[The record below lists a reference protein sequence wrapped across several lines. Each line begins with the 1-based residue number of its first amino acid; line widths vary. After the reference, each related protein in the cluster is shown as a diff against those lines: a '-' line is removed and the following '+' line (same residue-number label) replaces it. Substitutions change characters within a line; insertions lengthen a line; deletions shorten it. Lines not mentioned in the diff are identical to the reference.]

1 MYADK
6 IIHRKQERKL
16 TMLDIKYIL
25 ANQAEYADCLK
36 NRHFDF
42 DLNILAGL
50 DERRRKIIGET
61 ETLKAMRNR
70 KSKSADSDSDF
81 DPKAAKARIKE
92 LDSELAEIEKELH
105 DYMMTLPNKL
115 SSTTPIGNDEND
127 NPVVRTWGEPKKFTF
142 EPKAHWDIAEPL
154 GIMDFEKGV
163 MLAQSR
169 FTVLKGLGARMER
182 ALVNF
187 MLDMH
192 TKKHGY
198 LEVEPPFMVRSAI
211 LEGTGQL
218 PKFAEDLYRLQN
230 DDLWLIPTAEVPLT
244 NLNRESILEEKD
256 LPLYY
261 TAYTPCFRREA
272 GSAGR
277 DVRGLMR
284 QHQFDKVEMV
294 KICTPETSYDELEKL
309 TNNAGEVLEALN
321 LPYRVVNL
329 CSGDIG
335 FGSAKTYDLEV
346 WLPSQNKYREIS
358 SCSNCEDFQARRMSL
373 RYRPSDGGKPVF
385 AHTLNGSGIAVGRT
399 LIAIIEN
406 YQNEDG
412 SITVPEALVP
422 YMDGLTLITR

>member
-1 MYADK
+1 
-6 IIHRKQERKL
+6 
-16 TMLDIKYIL
+16 MLDLKWIL
-25 ANQAEYADCLK
+25 ANQETMAGYLK
-36 NRHFDF
+36 NRNHDF
-42 DLNILAGL
+42 DLNILVQL

-61 ETLKAMRNR
+61 EDLKAKRNEGSR
-70 KSKSADSDSDF
+70 KIGNAKNNPDIDVNALKAEIKSMGDT
-81 DPKAAKARIKE
+81 IKN
-92 LDSELAEIEKELH
+92 LDSELAEIENKLH
-105 DYMMTLPNKL
+105 DYLMTLPNKL
-115 SSTTPIGNDEND
+115 SDTTPIGKDEND
-127 NPVVRTWGEPKKFTF
+127 NPVVRTWGEPRKFDF
-142 EPKAHWDIAEPL
+142 EPKPHWDVAEAL

-187 MLDMH
+187 MLDLH
-192 TKKHGY
+192 TKQHGY

-218 PKFAEDLYRLQN
+218 PKFAEDLYKLQN

-309 TNNAGEVLEALN
+309 TNNAEDVLKILN

-335 FGSAKTYDLEV
+335 FGSCKTYDLEV

-373 RYRPSDGGKPVF
+373 RYRPSDTDKNGKIRF

-406 YQNEDG
+406 YQEKDG
-412 SITVPEALVP
+412 SITIPDALVP
-422 YMDGLTLITR
+422 YMDGLKKIEI

>member
-1 MYADK
+1 
-6 IIHRKQERKL
+6 
-16 TMLDIKYIL
+16 MLDIKYIL
-25 ANQAEYADCLK
+25 ANMDEYAGMLK
-36 NRHFDF
+36 NRKHDF
-42 DLNILAGL
+42 DLGVLTEL
-50 DERRRKIIGET
+50 DARRRKIIGET
-61 ETLKAMRNR
+61 EDLKAKRNEG
-70 KSKSADSDSDF
+70 SKRIGMAKN
-81 DPKAAKARIKE
+81 DPSLDVNALKAEIKAMGDKIKE
-92 LDSELAEIEKELH
+92 LDTELADVEEKLH
-105 DYMMTLPNKL
+105 GYLMTLPNKL
-115 SSTTPIGNDEND
+115 SETTPIGNDEND

-142 EPKAHWDIAEPL
+142 EPKPHWDIAEAL

-169 FTVLKGLGARMER
+169 FTVLQGLGARMER

-187 MLDMH
+187 MLDLH

-218 PKFAEDLYRLQN
+218 PKFAEDLYKLQN

-256 LPLYY
+256 LPKYY

-309 TNNAGEVLEALN
+309 TSDAEDVLKTLN
-321 LPYRVVNL
+321 LPYHVVNL

-335 FGSAKTYDLEV
+335 FGSCK
-346 WLPSQNKYREIS
+346 
-358 SCSNCEDFQARRMSL
+358 
-373 RYRPSDGGKPVF
+373 
-385 AHTLNGSGIAVGRT
+385 
-399 LIAIIEN
+399 
-406 YQNEDG
+406 
-412 SITVPEALVP
+412 
-422 YMDGLTLITR
+422 

>member
-1 MYADK
+1 
-6 IIHRKQERKL
+6 
-16 TMLDIKYIL
+16 MLDIKYIL
-25 ANQAEYADCLK
+25 SHQSEYAEMLK
-36 NRHFDF
+36 NRHHDF
-42 DLNILAGL
+42 DLSILAGL
-50 DERRRKIIGET
+50 DEKRRKIIGET
-61 ETLKAMRNR
+61 EDLKAKRNDGSKKIGMAKKNPDIDVDAL
-70 KSKSADSDSDF
+70 KSEI
-81 DPKAAKARIKE
+81 KAIGDKIKE
-92 LDSELAEIEKELH
+92 LDAELAGVEEELTH
-105 DYMMTLPNKL
+105 HMMTLPNTL
-115 SSTTPIGNDEND
+115 SPTTPIGNDEND
-127 NPVVRTWGEPKKFTF
+127 NPVVRTWGEPGKFSF
-142 EPKAHWDIAEPL
+142 EPKPHWDIAEAL

-169 FTVLKGLGARMER
+169 FTVLQGLGARMER

-187 MLDMH
+187 MLDLH

-218 PKFAEDLYRLQN
+218 PKFAEDLYKLQN

-256 LPLYY
+256 LPKYY

-294 KICTPETSYDELEKL
+294 KVCTPETSYDELEKL
-309 TNNAGEVLEALN
+309 TSDAEDVLKTLE
-321 LPYRVVNL
+321 LPYHVVNL

-335 FGSAKTYDLEV
+335 FGSCKTYDLEV
-346 WLPSQNKYREIS
+346 WLPSQKKYREIS
-358 SCSNCEDFQARRMSL
+358 SCSNCEDFQARRMGL
-373 RYRPSDGGKPVF
+373 RYRPADGGRPRF

-399 LIAIIEN
+399 LIAVIEN

-412 SITVPEALVP
+412 SITVPKALVP
-422 YMDGLTLITR
+422 YMDGLERITAR

>member
-1 MYADK
+1 
-6 IIHRKQERKL
+6 
-16 TMLDIKYIL
+16 MLDIKYIL
-25 ANQAEYADCLK
+25 ANKDEYAEILK
-36 NRHFDF
+36 NRKHDF
-42 DLNILAGL
+42 DLSKLVTL

-61 ETLKAMRNR
+61 EDLKAKRNEGSKKIGMAKKNPEIDVEALKAEIKAMGDTI
-70 KSKSADSDSDF
+70 KS
-81 DPKAAKARIKE
+81 
-92 LDSELAEIEKELH
+92 LDSELAEIETELH
-105 DYMMTLPNKL
+105 TYLMTLPNKL
-115 SSTTPIGNDEND
+115 SDTTPIGNDEND
-127 NPVVRTWGEPKKFTF
+127 NPVVRKWGEPKKFSFT
-142 EPKAHWDIAEPL
+142 PLPHWDLAEAL

-187 MLDMH
+187 MLDLH

-218 PKFAEDLYRLQN
+218 PKFAEDLYKLQN

-309 TNNAGEVLEALN
+309 TNNAGEVLELLE

-335 FGSAKTYDLEV
+335 FGSCKTYDLEV
-346 WLPSQNKYREIS
+346 WLPSQDKYREIS
-358 SCSNCEDFQARRMSL
+358 SCSNCEDFQARRMGL
-373 RYRPSDGGKPVF
+373 RYRPADGGKIRF

-399 LIAIIEN
+399 LIAIIGN

-412 SITVPEALVP
+412 SITIPKALVP
-422 YMDGLTLITR
+422 YMDGLERISSK

>member
-1 MYADK
+1 
-6 IIHRKQERKL
+6 
-16 TMLDIKYIL
+16 MLDIKYIL
-25 ANQAEYADCLK
+25 SNMDEYAGMLRDRK
-36 NRHFDF
+36 HDF
-42 DLNILAGL
+42 NLAVLTEL
-50 DERRRKIIGET
+50 DAKRRRIIGET
-61 ETLKAMRNR
+61 EDLKAKRNEG
-70 KSKSADSDSDF
+70 SKRIGMAKN
-81 DPKAAKARIKE
+81 DPSLDVNALKAEIKAMGGKISE
-92 LDSELAEIEKELH
+92 LDSELAKIEEELH
-105 DYMMTLPNKL
+105 GYLMTLPNKL
-115 SSTTPIGNDEND
+115 SATTPIGNDEND
-127 NPVVRTWGEPKKFTF
+127 NPVVRTWGEPRKFSF
-142 EPKAHWDIAEPL
+142 EPKPHWDVAEAL

-169 FTVLKGLGARMER
+169 FTVLQGLGARMER

-187 MLDMH
+187 MLDLH
-192 TKKHGY
+192 TKQHGY

-218 PKFAEDLYRLQN
+218 PKFAEDLYKLQN

-256 LPLYY
+256 LPKYY

-309 TNNAGEVLEALN
+309 TSNAEDVLKILN
-321 LPYRVVNL
+321 LPYHVVNL

-335 FGSAKTYDLEV
+335 FGSCKTYDLEV

-358 SCSNCEDFQARRMSL
+358 SCSNCEDFQARRMNL
-373 RYRPSDGGKPVF
+373 RYRPADGSKPRF

-412 SITVPEALVP
+412 SITIPEALVP
-422 YMDGLTLITR
+422 YMDGLTRIDAR

>member
-1 MYADK
+1 
-6 IIHRKQERKL
+6 
-16 TMLDIKYIL
+16 MLDIKYIL
-25 ANQAEYADCLK
+25 ANQAEYAEMLK
-36 NRHFDF
+36 NRHHDF
-42 DLNILAGL
+42 DLSVLAGL

-61 ETLKAMRNR
+61 EDLKAKRNEGSR
-70 KSKSADSDSDF
+70 KIGMAKNHPELDVNALKSEI
-81 DPKAAKARIKE
+81 KAMGDKIKE
-92 LDSELAEIEKELH
+92 LDSELAQVNEELTH
-105 DYMMTLPNKL
+105 HMMTLPNIL
-115 SSTTPIGNDEND
+115 SATTPIGNDEND

-142 EPKAHWDIAEPL
+142 EPKPHWDIAEAL

-169 FTVLKGLGARMER
+169 FTVLQGLGARMER
-182 ALVNF
+182 ALTNF
-187 MLDMH
+187 MLDLH

-256 LPLYY
+256 LPKYY

-294 KICTPETSYDELEKL
+294 KVCTPETSYDELEKL
-309 TNNAGEVLEALN
+309 TSDAEDVLKILE
-321 LPYRVVNL
+321 LPYHVVNL

-358 SCSNCEDFQARRMSL
+358 SCSNCEDFQARRMGL
-373 RYRPSDGGKPVF
+373 RYRPADGGRPRF

-399 LIAIIEN
+399 LIAVIEN

-412 SITVPEALVP
+412 SITVPKALVP
-422 YMDGLTLITR
+422 YMDGLEVITHR

>member
-1 MYADK
+1 
-6 IIHRKQERKL
+6 
-16 TMLDIKYIL
+16 MLDIKYIL
-25 ANQAEYADCLK
+25 ANKDEYAAILR
-36 NRHFDF
+36 NRKHDF
-42 DLNILAGL
+42 DLNILVGL
-50 DERRRKIIGET
+50 DERRRKIIGQT
-61 ETLKAMRNR
+61 EELKAKRNEGSR
-70 KSKSADSDSDF
+70 KIGSAKNNPDIDVNAL
-81 DPKAAKARIKE
+81 KAEIKAMGDEIKA
-92 LDSELAEIEKELH
+92 LDSELAEIESELH
-105 DYMMTLPNKL
+105 THLMTLPNKL
-115 SSTTPIGNDEND
+115 SATTPIGNDEND
-127 NPVVRTWGEPKKFTF
+127 NPVVRTWGEPRKFDF

-154 GIMDFEKGV
+154 GIMDFERGV

-169 FTVLKGLGARMER
+169 FTVLAGMGARMER

-187 MLDMH
+187 MLDLH

-218 PKFAEDLYRLQN
+218 PKFAEDLYKLQN

-244 NLNRESILEEKD
+244 NLMRESILEEKD

-309 TNNAGEVLEALN
+309 TNNAGEVLEILG

-335 FGSAKTYDLEV
+335 FGSCKTYDLEV

-358 SCSNCEDFQARRMSL
+358 SCSNCEDFQARRMNL
-373 RYRPSDGGKPVF
+373 RYRPSDGGKIRF

-412 SITVPEALVP
+412 TINVPEALVP
-422 YMDGLTLITR
+422 YMDGITRITAR

>member
-1 MYADK
+1 
-6 IIHRKQERKL
+6 
-16 TMLDIKYIL
+16 MLDIKYIL
-25 ANQAEYADCLK
+25 ANKDEYSEILK
-36 NRHFDF
+36 NRHHDF
-42 DLNILAGL
+42 DLNILVGL

-61 ETLKAMRNR
+61 EDLKAKRNEGSR
-70 KSKSADSDSDF
+70 KIGNAKNNPDIDVNALKAEIKSMGD
-81 DPKAAKARIKE
+81 KIKS
-92 LDSELAEIEKELH
+92 LDSELAEIETELH
-105 DYMMTLPNKL
+105 THLMTLPNKL
-115 SSTTPIGNDEND
+115 SDTTPIGNDEND
-127 NPVVRTWGEPKKFTF
+127 NPVVRKWGEPKKFDF
-142 EPKAHWDIAEPL
+142 EPKHHWDLAEAL
-154 GIMDFEKGV
+154 KIMDFEKGV

-169 FTVLKGLGARMER
+169 FTVLQGLGARMER
-182 ALVNF
+182 ALTNF
-187 MLDMH
+187 MLDLH

-198 LEVEPPFMVRSAI
+198 LEVEPPFMVSSAI

-218 PKFAEDLYRLQN
+218 PKFAEDLYKLQN

-309 TNNAGEVLEALN
+309 TNNAEEVLQILE

-335 FGSAKTYDLEV
+335 FGSCKTYDLEV

-358 SCSNCEDFQARRMSL
+358 SCSNCEDFQARRMNL
-373 RYRPSDGGKPVF
+373 RFRPSDGGKIKF

-399 LIAIIEN
+399 LIAVMEN

-412 SITVPEALVP
+412 SITIPKALVP
-422 YMDGLTLITR
+422 YMDGLERINCK

>member
-1 MYADK
+1 
-6 IIHRKQERKL
+6 
-16 TMLDIKYIL
+16 MLDIKYIL
-25 ANQAEYADCLK
+25 ANQSEYAEMLR
-36 NRHFDF
+36 NRHHDF
-42 DLNILAGL
+42 DLNVLAGL
-50 DERRRKIIGET
+50 DERRRRIIGET
-61 ETLKAMRNR
+61 EDLKAKRNEG
-70 KSKSADSDSDF
+70 SKRIGMAKNNPELDVNAL
-81 DPKAAKARIKE
+81 KAEIKAMGDKIKE
-92 LDSELAEIEKELH
+92 LDAELAQVNEELTG
-105 DYMMTLPNKL
+105 YMMTLPNIL
-115 SSTTPIGNDEND
+115 SATTPIGNDEND

-142 EPKAHWDIAEPL
+142 EPKPHWDVAEAL

-169 FTVLKGLGARMER
+169 FTVLQGLGARMER

-187 MLDMH
+187 MLDLH

-218 PKFAEDLYRLQN
+218 PKFAEDLYKLQN

-256 LPLYY
+256 LPKYY

-294 KICTPETSYDELEKL
+294 KVCTPETSYDELEKL
-309 TNNAGEVLEALN
+309 TSDAEDVLKILE
-321 LPYRVVNL
+321 LPYHVVNL

-358 SCSNCEDFQARRMSL
+358 SCSNCEDFQARRMGL
-373 RYRPSDGGKPVF
+373 RYRPADGGRPRF

-399 LIAIIEN
+399 LIAVIEN

-412 SITVPEALVP
+412 SITVPKALVP
-422 YMDGLTLITR
+422 YMDGLEVITAR

>member
-1 MYADK
+1 
-6 IIHRKQERKL
+6 
-16 TMLDIKYIL
+16 MLDIKYIL
-25 ANQAEYADCLK
+25 ANQAEYAEVLK

-42 DLNILAGL
+42 DLNVIAEL
-50 DERRRKIIGET
+50 DSRRRKIIGET

-70 KSKSADSDSDF
+70 KSKSADATEEF

-92 LDSELAEIEKELH
+92 LDSELAEVEKELH

-127 NPVVRTWGEPKKFTF
+127 NPVVRTWGTPREFTF

-169 FTVLKGLGARMER
+169 FTVLKGMGARMER

-309 TNNAGEVLEALN
+309 TNNAAEVLETLG

-373 RYRPSDGGKPVF
+373 RYRPADGGRPVF

-412 SITVPEALVP
+412 SVNVPEALVP
-422 YMDGLTLITR
+422 YMDGITRITR

>member
-1 MYADK
+1 
-6 IIHRKQERKL
+6 
-16 TMLDIKYIL
+16 MLDLKWIL
-25 ANQAEYADCLK
+25 ANKDIMAGYLK
-36 NRHFDF
+36 NRNHDF
-42 DLNILAGL
+42 DLNVLVEL

-61 ETLKAMRNR
+61 EDLKAKRNEGSR
-70 KSKSADSDSDF
+70 KIGNAKNNPDIDINALKSEI
-81 DPKAAKARIKE
+81 KAMGDTIKN
-92 LDSELAEIEKELH
+92 LDSELAEIENKLH
-105 DYMMTLPNKL
+105 DYLMTLPNKL
-115 SSTTPIGNDEND
+115 SDTTPIGKDEND
-127 NPVVRTWGEPKKFTF
+127 NPVVRTWGEPKKFDF
-142 EPKAHWDIAEPL
+142 EPKPHWDVAEAL

-187 MLDMH
+187 MLDLH
-192 TKKHGY
+192 TKQHGY

-218 PKFAEDLYRLQN
+218 PKFAEDLYKLQN

-244 NLNRESILEEKD
+244 NLNRESILDEKD

-309 TNNAGEVLEALN
+309 TSNAEDVLKILG

-335 FGSAKTYDLEV
+335 FGSCKTYDLEV

-358 SCSNCEDFQARRMSL
+358 SCSNCEDFQARRMNL
-373 RYRPSDGGKPVF
+373 RYRPADGGKTRF

-406 YQNEDG
+406 YQEQDG

-422 YMDGLTLITR
+422 YMDGLKKIQI

>member
-1 MYADK
+1 
-6 IIHRKQERKL
+6 
-16 TMLDIKYIL
+16 MLDIKYIL
-25 ANQAEYADCLK
+25 ANQEEYSQCLK
-36 NRHFDF
+36 NRHHNF
-42 DLNILAGL
+42 DLSVLVGL

-61 ETLKAMRNR
+61 EELKAKRN
-70 KSKSADSDSDF
+70 KSSRTAQDASAADF
-81 DPKAAKARIKE
+81 DPKAVKARIKE
-92 LDSELAEIEKELH
+92 LDSELAEVETKLH
-105 DYMMTLPNKL
+105 DYLMTLPNKL
-115 SSTTPIGNDEND
+115 SETTPIGEDEND
-127 NPVVRTWGEPKKFTF
+127 NPVVRTWGEPRKFNF
-142 EPKAHWDIAEPL
+142 EPKPHWDIAEAL

-169 FTVLKGLGARMER
+169 FTVLQGLGARMER

-187 MLDMH
+187 MLDLH

-244 NLNRESILEEKD
+244 NLNRESILDEKD

-309 TNNAGEVLEALN
+309 TANAGEVLETLG

-358 SCSNCEDFQARRMSL
+358 SCSNCEDFQARRMAL
-373 RYRPSDGGKPVF
+373 RYRPADGGRPKF

-412 SITVPEALVP
+412 SINVPEALVP
-422 YMDGLTLITR
+422 YMDGITQINKR

>member
-1 MYADK
+1 
-6 IIHRKQERKL
+6 
-16 TMLDIKYIL
+16 MLDIKYIL
-25 ANQAEYADCLK
+25 ANTDEYAGMLTA
-36 NRHFDF
+36 RHHDF
-42 DLNILAGL
+42 DLGILAGL
-50 DERRRKIIGET
+50 DARRRKIIGET
-61 ETLKAMRNR
+61 EDLKAKRNEG
-70 KSKSADSDSDF
+70 SKRIGMAKN
-81 DPKAAKARIKE
+81 DPSLDVNALKAEIKGIGDKIKE
-92 LDSELAEIEKELH
+92 LDAELAQVEEELH
-105 DYMMTLPNKL
+105 GYLMTLPNKL

-127 NPVVRTWGEPKKFTF
+127 NPVVRTWGEPRKFTF
-142 EPKAHWDIAEPL
+142 EPKPHWDVAEAL

-169 FTVLKGLGARMER
+169 FTVLQGLGARMER

-187 MLDMH
+187 MLDLH

-244 NLNRESILEEKD
+244 NLNRESILEESD
-256 LPLYY
+256 LPKYY

-309 TNNAGEVLEALN
+309 TSDAEDVLKILG
-321 LPYRVVNL
+321 LPYHVVNL

-335 FGSAKTYDLEV
+335 FGSCKTYDLEV

-358 SCSNCEDFQARRMSL
+358 SCSNCEDFQARRMNL
-373 RYRPSDGGKPVF
+373 RYRPSDGGRPRF

-399 LIAIIEN
+399 LIAVIEN

-412 SITVPEALVP
+412 SITIPEALVP
-422 YMDGLTLITR
+422 YMDGLTRIDAR

>member
-1 MYADK
+1 
-6 IIHRKQERKL
+6 
-16 TMLDIKYIL
+16 MLDIKYIL
-25 ANQAEYADCLK
+25 ANREEYSQCLK
-36 NRHFDF
+36 NRHHDF
-42 DLNILAGL
+42 DLGILVTL
-50 DERRRKIIGET
+50 DEKRRKIIGET
-61 ETLKAMRNR
+61 EELKAKRNEGSR
-70 KSKSADSDSDF
+70 KIGMAKKNPELDVEAL
-81 DPKAAKARIKE
+81 KAEIKAMGEKIKE
-92 LDSELAEIEKELH
+92 LDSELGEVEAELNQ
-105 DYMMTLPNKL
+105 YMMTLPNKL
-115 SSTTPIGNDEND
+115 SATTPIGEDEND
-127 NPVVRTWGEPKKFTF
+127 NPIVRTWGEPRKFTF
-142 EPKAHWDIAEPL
+142 EPKPHWDIAEAL

-169 FTVLKGLGARMER
+169 FTVLQGMGARMER

-187 MLDMH
+187 MLDLH

-218 PKFAEDLYRLQN
+218 PKFAEDLYKLQN

-244 NLNRESILEEKD
+244 NLNRESILDEKD
-256 LPLYY
+256 LPKYY

-294 KICTPETSYDELEKL
+294 KVCTPETSYDELEKL
-309 TNNAGEVLEALN
+309 TADAEDVLKTLN
-321 LPYRVVNL
+321 LPYHVVNL

-358 SCSNCEDFQARRMSL
+358 SCSNCEDFQARRMGL
-373 RYRPSDGGKPVF
+373 RYRPSDGGRPLF

-399 LIAIIEN
+399 LIAVIEN

-412 SITVPEALVP
+412 SINIPEALVP
-422 YMDGLTLITR
+422 YMDGITRITSR